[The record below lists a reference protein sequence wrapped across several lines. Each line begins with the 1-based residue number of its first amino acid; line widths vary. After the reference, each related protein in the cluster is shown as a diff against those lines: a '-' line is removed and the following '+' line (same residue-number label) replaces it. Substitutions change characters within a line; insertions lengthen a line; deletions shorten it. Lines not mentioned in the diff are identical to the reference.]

1 MLSIG
6 LAVATAVR
14 HNTHAAPRKGF
25 LNVHIVPHTHD
36 DVGWL
41 KTVDEYYTGQN
52 NSIQHAGVRY
62 ILDSVIRSLAED
74 PERKFVYAE
83 QAFFQRWWAQQA
95 AEVQALTRRLVRA
108 GQLQFIN
115 GGWCMHDEA
124 APHYVDMIDQTT
136 LGHRLLL
143 EQFNVTPTTVL
154 AATLYVQPAVLG
166 AQPAALRVGCNR
178 VCPDSNPTYPGCSPI
193 YPGDAYH
200 RLADRPLRPLGHAG
214 GGAARRRAATL
225 APEAATLGTG
235 GCGPTCPG
243 ATVCNVHQAALL
255 SAEVG
260 FDGLFFGRIDYQAC
274 AYARAPRAHCVCTA
288 CALRTHCIRTAC
300 ALRARRMCM
309 YNTPYIP
316 LGPRAA
322 HQGTCMYRA
331 CALLPGPRVA
341 HQGQGR

>member
-6 LAVATAVR
+6 LGAAAAVR
-14 HNTHAAPRKGF
+14 HNTHAAPKKGI

-83 QAFFQRWWAQQA
+83 QAFFQRWWAQQTT
-95 AEVQALTRRLVRA
+95 EVQALTRRLVRA

-143 EQFNVTPTTVL
+143 EQFNVTTPVL
-154 AATLYVQPAVLG
+154 AATLCVQPAVLG
-166 AQPAALRVGCNR
+166 AQPASPRVSCSPM
-178 VCPDSNPTYPGCSPI
+178 CPGSNPTYPGCSLI

-200 RLADRPLRPLGHAG
+200 RLADRPLRPLSHAG
-214 GGAARRRAATL
+214 DAARRAATL
-225 APEAATLGTG
+225 GT
-235 GCGPTCPG
+235 
-243 ATVCNVHQAALL
+243 
-255 SAEVG
+255 
-260 FDGLFFGRIDYQAC
+260 
-274 AYARAPRAHCVCTA
+274 
-288 CALRTHCIRTAC
+288 
-300 ALRARRMCM
+300 
-309 YNTPYIP
+309 
-316 LGPRAA
+316 
-322 HQGTCMYRA
+322 
-331 CALLPGPRVA
+331 
-341 HQGQGR
+341 

>member
-1 MLSIG
+1 MLSVG
-6 LAVATAVR
+6 LAVAAAVR

-62 ILDSVIRSLAED
+62 ILDSVVRSLAED

-83 QAFFQRWWAQQA
+83 QAFFQRWWAQQT

-143 EQFNVTPTTVL
+143 EQFNVTPCF
-154 AATLYVQPAVLG
+154 ATLCVQSAVLG
-166 AQPAALRVGCNR
+166 DQPAPPRVGCSPM
-178 VCPDSNPTYPGCSPI
+178 CPDSDPTYPGYSLI
-193 YPGDAYH
+193 SPGDAYH
-200 RLADRPLRPLGHAG
+200 RLADRPLRPLSHA
-214 GGAARRRAATL
+214 GGAARRAAS
-225 APEAATLGTG
+225 LGT
-235 GCGPTCPG
+235 
-243 ATVCNVHQAALL
+243 
-255 SAEVG
+255 
-260 FDGLFFGRIDYQAC
+260 
-274 AYARAPRAHCVCTA
+274 
-288 CALRTHCIRTAC
+288 
-300 ALRARRMCM
+300 
-309 YNTPYIP
+309 
-316 LGPRAA
+316 
-322 HQGTCMYRA
+322 
-331 CALLPGPRVA
+331 
-341 HQGQGR
+341 

>member
-6 LAVATAVR
+6 LAVAAAVR
-14 HNTHAAPRKGF
+14 HNTHAAPRKGV

-178 VCPDSNPTYPGCSPI
+178 MCPDSDPTYPGCSPI

-214 GGAARRRAATL
+214 GGTALWR
-225 APEAATLGTG
+225 AATLGTG
-235 GCGPTCPG
+235 GCNTR
-243 ATVCNVHQAALL
+243 H
-255 SAEVG
+255 
-260 FDGLFFGRIDYQAC
+260 
-274 AYARAPRAHCVCTA
+274 
-288 CALRTHCIRTAC
+288 
-300 ALRARRMCM
+300 RR
-309 YNTPYIP
+309 
-316 LGPRAA
+316 LQ
-322 HQGTCMYRA
+322 H
-331 CALLPGPRVA
+331 
-341 HQGQGR
+341 

>member
-1 MLSIG
+1 MLSVG
-6 LAVATAVR
+6 LAVAAAVR

-62 ILDSVIRSLAED
+62 ILDSVVRSLAED

-83 QAFFQRWWAQQA
+83 QAFFQRWWAQQT

-143 EQFNVTPTTVL
+143 EQFNVTPCF
-154 AATLYVQPAVLG
+154 ATLCVQSAVLG
-166 AQPAALRVGCNR
+166 DQPAPPRVGCSPM
-178 VCPDSNPTYPGCSPI
+178 CPDSDPTYPGYSLI

-200 RLADRPLRPLGHAG
+200 RLADRPLRPLSHA
-214 GGAARRRAATL
+214 GGAARRAAS
-225 APEAATLGTG
+225 LGT
-235 GCGPTCPG
+235 
-243 ATVCNVHQAALL
+243 
-255 SAEVG
+255 
-260 FDGLFFGRIDYQAC
+260 
-274 AYARAPRAHCVCTA
+274 
-288 CALRTHCIRTAC
+288 
-300 ALRARRMCM
+300 
-309 YNTPYIP
+309 
-316 LGPRAA
+316 
-322 HQGTCMYRA
+322 
-331 CALLPGPRVA
+331 
-341 HQGQGR
+341 

>member
-1 MLSIG
+1 MLSVG
-6 LAVATAVR
+6 LAVAAAVR
-14 HNTHAAPRKGF
+14 HNTHAAPRKGV

-62 ILDSVIRSLAED
+62 ILDSVVRSLAED

-83 QAFFQRWWAQQA
+83 QAFFQRWWAQQT

-143 EQFNVTPTTVL
+143 EQFNVTPCF
-154 AATLYVQPAVLG
+154 ATLCVQSAVLG
-166 AQPAALRVGCNR
+166 DQPAPPRVGCSPM
-178 VCPDSNPTYPGCSPI
+178 CPDSDPTYPGYSLI

-200 RLADRPLRPLGHAG
+200 RLADRPLRPLSHA
-214 GGAARRRAATL
+214 GGAARRAAS
-225 APEAATLGTG
+225 LGT
-235 GCGPTCPG
+235 
-243 ATVCNVHQAALL
+243 
-255 SAEVG
+255 
-260 FDGLFFGRIDYQAC
+260 
-274 AYARAPRAHCVCTA
+274 
-288 CALRTHCIRTAC
+288 
-300 ALRARRMCM
+300 
-309 YNTPYIP
+309 
-316 LGPRAA
+316 
-322 HQGTCMYRA
+322 
-331 CALLPGPRVA
+331 
-341 HQGQGR
+341 

>member
-1 MLSIG
+1 MLSVG
-6 LAVATAVR
+6 LAVAAAVR

-62 ILDSVIRSLAED
+62 ILDSVVRSLAED

-83 QAFFQRWWAQQA
+83 QAFFQRWWAQQT

-143 EQFNVTPTTVL
+143 EQFNVTPCF
-154 AATLYVQPAVLG
+154 ATLCVQSAVLG
-166 AQPAALRVGCNR
+166 DQPAPHVSAVALCVQTVTPRTQATALSIQVT
-178 VCPDSNPTYPGCSPI
+178 PTIGWQIDPF
-193 YPGDAYH
+193 
-200 RLADRPLRPLGHAG
+200 GHS
-214 GGAARRRAATL
+214 AT
-225 APEAATLGTG
+225 
-235 GCGPTCPG
+235 
-243 ATVCNVHQAALL
+243 QAAPR
-255 SAEVG
+255 G
-260 FDGLFFGRIDYQAC
+260 GLQA
-274 AYARAPRAHCVCTA
+274 
-288 CALRTHCIRTAC
+288 
-300 ALRARRMCM
+300 
-309 YNTPYIP
+309 
-316 LGPRAA
+316 
-322 HQGTCMYRA
+322 
-331 CALLPGPRVA
+331 
-341 HQGQGR
+341 

>member
-1 MLSIG
+1 MLSIVG
-6 LAVATAVR
+6 VAAAVR
-14 HNTHAAPRKGF
+14 HNTHAAPKKGI

-95 AEVQALTRRLVRA
+95 TEVQELTRRLVRA

-143 EQFNVTPTTVL
+143 EQFNVTPTIGWQIDPFGHS
-154 AATLYVQPAVLG
+154 AT
-166 AQPAALRVGCNR
+166 
-178 VCPDSNPTYPGCSPI
+178 
-193 YPGDAYH
+193 
-200 RLADRPLRPLGHAG
+200 
-214 GGAARRRAATL
+214 
-225 APEAATLGTG
+225 
-235 GCGPTCPG
+235 
-243 ATVCNVHQAALL
+243 QAALL

-260 FDGLFFGRIDYQAC
+260 FDGLFFGRIDYQDL
-274 AYARAPRAHCVCTA
+274 
-288 CALRTHCIRTAC
+288 ALRTKAKAAEFIW
-300 ALRARRMCM
+300 RAS
-309 YNTPYIP
+309 PS
-316 LGPRAA
+316 LGPDAQVFAGLTGEYGGNYGPPSGFNWDVNADDEPVQDDSRLTNYNVKSRVDDFVAA
-322 HQGTCMYRA
+322 ATALSNMTQGEHVMFTMGSDFQYEA
-331 CALLPGPRVA
+331 V
-341 HQGQGR
+341 